1 MRCHDLNTIQNNPNH
16 KLAKL
21 DVIVLNGGINQQVII
36 VKFFWLILKLITAS
50 LYVFLVVF
58 SSGFVGSNTAKA
70 INLETL
76 NLNYGL
82 IAKDSAVY
90 AICATGATLVVPPVL
105 YVIQHYVWPVL
116 KFIGLKIRY
125 FFHGY

>member
-1 MRCHDLNTIQNNPNH
+1 MKYIR
-16 KLAKL
+16 
-21 DVIVLNGGINQQVII
+21 
-36 VKFFWLILKLITAS
+36 LIFTLMTAS

-58 SSGFVGSNTAKA
+58 GSGFVGCSTANA
-70 INLETL
+70 INHEIL
-76 NLNYGL
+76 NLNYTL

-90 AICATGATLVVPPVL
+90 ALCATGATLVVPPVL
-105 YVIQHYVWPVL
+105 YLIQHYGWPML

>member
-1 MRCHDLNTIQNNPNH
+1 MKYIR
-16 KLAKL
+16 
-21 DVIVLNGGINQQVII
+21 
-36 VKFFWLILKLITAS
+36 LILRLITVS

-58 SSGFVGSNTAKA
+58 GTGFVGSSTANA

-76 NLNYGL
+76 NLNYSL

-90 AICATGATLVVPPVL
+90 ALCATGATLVVPPVL
-105 YVIQHYVWPVL
+105 YSIQHYVWPVL
-116 KFIGLKIRY
+116 KFISLKIRF

>member
-1 MRCHDLNTIQNNPNH
+1 MKYIR
-16 KLAKL
+16 
-21 DVIVLNGGINQQVII
+21 
-36 VKFFWLILKLITAS
+36 LILRLITVS

-58 SSGFVGSNTAKA
+58 GSGFVGSSTANA

-76 NLNYGL
+76 NLNYSL

-90 AICATGATLVVPPVL
+90 ALCATAATLVVPPVL
-105 YVIQHYVWPVL
+105 YLIQHYVWPVL

>member
-1 MRCHDLNTIQNNPNH
+1 MKYIR
-16 KLAKL
+16 
-21 DVIVLNGGINQQVII
+21 
-36 VKFFWLILKLITAS
+36 LIFTLMTAS

-58 SSGFVGSNTAKA
+58 CSGFVGCSTANA
-70 INLETL
+70 INHETL
-76 NLNYGL
+76 NLNYTL

-90 AICATGATLVVPPVL
+90 ALCATGATLVVPPVL
-105 YVIQHYVWPVL
+105 YLIQHYGWPML